1 MVAIAAKTVP
11 RLLGLTIAAGV
22 AVGSVGWIADHG
34 PVLVQWTS
42 AIAAGWLIG
51 AFAVGAL
58 AGTAA
63 RAAAAGASTIVV
75 GVGTYYVLFHFVTGS
90 VGLKYGV
97 VVGVAWSTIGVAIGA
112 VLGWAGDAWR
122 RRRAQALGVA
132 LLAGALAGEAILLMG
147 EWHNRAARAVLACE
161 LVLGAALPY
170 LLARPKLART
180 VALTCAVAV
189 AVIAA
194 EESVRD
200 AMRAA
205 GWAGA

>member
-1 MVAIAAKTVP
+1 MGSQTVP
-11 RLLGLTIAAGV
+11 RLIALTIVAGL
-22 AVGSVGWIADHG
+22 AVGTVGWLADHG

-58 AGTAA
+58 AGTAP
-63 RAAAAGASTIVV
+63 RAAAAGAFTIVV
-75 GVGTYYVLFHFVTGS
+75 GVATYYVLFHFVTGS
-90 VGLKYGV
+90 VGLRYGV
-97 VVGVAWSTIGVAIGA
+97 VVGMAWSTIGVAIGA

-189 AVIAA
+189 SVVAA
-194 EESVRD
+194 EDSIRD